1 MFGWLNL
8 AKTQVILSK
17 PKPKNKEAYMLKRI
31 LSMIGSALFVA
42 VFSSAAVA
50 QYTVEGTVSDQSD
63 GSPLPGATVML
74 VDTNYGAATDADGY
88 FEFTNVPEG
97 NYQIRVTYVGYTT
110 LNRQISVNNNL
121 NLTLEMTSDQ
131 QLLSEVV
138 VVGYGVQTRSDLT
151 GSVSS
156 INSEEIANQPVASL
170 DAALQG
176 RSSGVFVS
184 SPSGT
189 PGAGMTMN
197 IRGQTSLSASSEPLY
212 VIDGVPIISEDL
224 SGLFSGGQAT
234 NSLADL
240 NPNDI
245 ESIEI
250 LKDASATAIYGSRGA
265 NGVVLITTKRGVSG
279 QSRIGFNMYTGFQS
293 ITNEIDMHSS
303 QEFLELMNDAARQ
316 DNRDL
321 GTNYSDTHV
330 SDIWGYDPNDPNL
343 QNTRWYDEI
352 FRTAPINNYELTAS
366 GGTDNARY
374 FTSFSYFDQEGVQ
387 LGTGFERVSGRINL
401 DAKVTDWLDF
411 GTNITVNRT
420 IQNRTINDNS
430 LYGVVINALAGDPL
444 MPVYEDDGSYADP
457 FNYFGWWM
465 LDNPVLIANE
475 YSRFTNTVRGIGTVF
490 GEASLAEGLSL
501 RTSLSIDYTNLED
514 EAYTP
519 IISRESANAQRNGF
533 GNYGTTQD
541 FTWLI
546 ENYLSY
552 VNTFADQHNVN
563 AVVGTSFQASN
574 REFSSINA
582 QGFPSDQ
589 FTKLSVAAQV
599 TSASTSGS
607 SWGLASYFFR
617 GNYSFDNRYLFT
629 TTGRVDGSSRFG
641 DNFRYGFFPSAS
653 VAWRMTNEYF
663 MENQDLFSELKPRV
677 SYGITGNQE
686 GIGNFASRGL
696 FGVSDYRA
704 TPTLV
709 PTQLS
714 NANLTW
720 ESTRQ
725 LDVGVDVGMFEDRL
739 TFSADYFIKTTEDL
753 LLNRLVPGIS
763 GFSSVTDNIGKV
775 ENKGFEFDVRGVVL
789 SRRDF
794 SWSSSFNISFIR
806 NTVLELEVNNQVL
819 NDSHIL
825 SEGQPIGTFHLI
837 DHRGVDP
844 QTGNMLWIDENEDG
858 VIDSGDRR
866 TVGNAQPDFFGG
878 WSNSFAYKGFDL
890 NMLFQF
896 TYGNEIFNHSRASYE
911 NLGWDRLEIP
921 AIFPLPDGNNHRL
934 ADKRWMEPGDQTDIP
949 RASLTNINWREYSS
963 RWLEDGSYLR
973 LKTVTLGYNFS
984 PNFTD
989 RIGMRMF
996 RVYMQAQNL
1005 LTFTN
1010 YTGLDPEVNQN
1021 ARNPLVAGSDFG
1033 THPQVRTISFGINVE
1048 F

>member
-1 MFGWLNL
+1 MRSILLQMIKISAFLFLMVPMLITDAL
-8 AKTQVILSK
+8 AQEREI
-17 PKPKNKEAYMLKRI
+17 R
-31 LSMIGSALFVA
+31 
-42 VFSSAAVA
+42 
-50 QYTVEGTVSDQSD
+50 GTVSEAS
-63 GSPLPGATVML
+63 GEPLAGATVRVAALPDQGTVTDPDGLFTITAGPDDVLIITFIGYRTQEVL
-74 VDTNYGAATDADGY
+74 VGDRT
-88 FEFTNVPEG
+88 E
-97 NYQIRVTYVGYTT
+97 
-110 LNRQISVNNNL
+110 LNIVLQV
-121 NLTLEMTSDQ
+121 DQ

-151 GSVSS
+151 GSIASVSAD
-156 INSEEIANQPVASL
+156 EIANQPVASL

-176 RSSGVFVS
+176 RASGVFVS

-189 PGAGMTMN
+189 PGAGITMN

-224 SGLFSGGQAT
+224 SGLFSGGQST

-245 ESIEI
+245 ASIEI

-265 NGVVLITTKRGVSG
+265 NGVVLITTKRGEAG
-279 QSRIGFNMYTGFQS
+279 QSRIGFNMYTGFQN
-293 ITNEIDMHSS
+293 ITNPIDMMSS
-303 QEFLELMNDAARQ
+303 QEFLAMMNDAALQ

-330 SDIWGYDPNDPNL
+330 SDIWDYDPNDSDI

-352 FRTAPINNYELTAS
+352 FKTSAISNYELTAS
-366 GGTDNARY
+366 GGTDHTRY
-374 FTSFSYFDQEGVQ
+374 YTSLSYFDQEGVQ
-387 LGTGFERVSGRINL
+387 LGTGFERISARVNL
-401 DAKVTDWLDF
+401 DTQVTDWLDF
-411 GTNITVNRT
+411 GTNITLNRT
-420 IQNRTINDNS
+420 IQDRTINDNS
-430 LYGVVINALAGDPL
+430 LYGVVINTLAGDPL

-465 LDNPVLIANE
+465 LDNPVLIAEE
-475 YSRFTNTVRGIGTVF
+475 YQRFTRTVRGIGSIF
-490 GEASLAEGLSL
+490 GTATITDGLTFRS
-501 RTSLSIDYTNLED
+501 SLSIDYISLDD

-519 IISRESANAQRNGF
+519 IISRESRNAQANGF
-533 GNYGTTQD
+533 GNYLTTQD
-541 FTWLI
+541 FTWMI

-552 VNTFADQHNVN
+552 TNSFNQHNIN
-563 AVVGTSFQASN
+563 ALAGTSFQSSN
-574 REFSSINA
+574 RNFSSINA

-599 TSASTSGS
+599 TSASTSGT

-617 GNYSFDNRYLFT
+617 TNYSFDNRYLVT
-629 TTGRVDGSSRFG
+629 ATGRMDGSSRFG

-653 VAWRMTNEYF
+653 LAWRVTNESF
-663 MENQDLFSELKPRV
+663 MDNQRIFSELKPRI

-696 FGVSDYRA
+696 FGVSDYRS

-714 NANLTW
+714 NADLTW

-725 LDVGVDVGMFEDRL
+725 LDVGIDIGLFEDRINI
-739 TFSADYFIKTTEDL
+739 SADYFIKTTDDL
-753 LLNRLVPGIS
+753 LLNRLIPGIS
-763 GFSSVTDNIGKV
+763 GFSSVTENVGKV
-775 ENKGFEFDVRGVVL
+775 ENRGFEFDIRGAVL
-789 SRRDF
+789 SGRDLT
-794 SWSSSFNISFIR
+794 WTSSFNISFIQ
-806 NTVLELEVNNQVL
+806 NEVLELVVDDQIL

-825 SEGQPIGTFHLI
+825 SVGQPIGTFHLI
-837 DHRGVDP
+837 DHNGVDP
-844 QTGNMLWIDENEDG
+844 ATGNMLWIDENGDG

-878 WSNSFAYKGFDL
+878 WNNSFAYKGFDL
-890 NMLFQF
+890 SALLQF
-896 TYGNEIFNHSRASYE
+896 TYGNKIFNHSRASYE
-911 NLGWDRLEIP
+911 NLGWSRIGIP
-921 AIFPLPDGNNHRL
+921 GIFPLPDGNNHKL
-934 ADKRWMEPGDQTDIP
+934 ADNRWMQPGDQTDIP
-949 RASLTNINWREYSS
+949 RAGLTNKNWREYSS

-973 LKTVTLGYNFS
+973 LKSVTLGYNFS
-984 PNFTD
+984 PNLVNRF
-989 RIGMRMF
+989 GMSSLRL
-996 RVYMQAQNL
+996 YAQGQNL

-1021 ARNPLVAGSDFG
+1021 SRNPLVAGSDFG
-1033 THPQVRTISFGINVE
+1033 THPQVRTISFGINLE

>member
-1 MFGWLNL
+1 MILMVPMLITDAL
-8 AKTQVILSK
+8 AQEREI
-17 PKPKNKEAYMLKRI
+17 R
-31 LSMIGSALFVA
+31 
-42 VFSSAAVA
+42 
-50 QYTVEGTVSDQSD
+50 GTVTEAS
-63 GSPLPGATVML
+63 GEPLAGATVRI
-74 VDTNYGAATDADGY
+74 AATPEQGTVTDMDGA
-88 FEFTNVPEG
+88 FTITASPNDVLIISFIGYRSQEILVGDRTEINVIL
-97 NYQIRVTYVGYTT
+97 QV
-110 LNRQISVNNNL
+110 
-121 NLTLEMTSDQ
+121 DQ

-151 GSVSS
+151 GSIASVSAD
-156 INSEEIANQPVASL
+156 EIANQPVASL

-176 RSSGVFVS
+176 RASGVFVS

-189 PGAGMTMN
+189 PGGGITMN

-245 ESIEI
+245 ASIEI

-265 NGVVLITTKRGVSG
+265 NGVVLITTRRGEAG
-279 QSRIGFNMYTGFQS
+279 QSRIGFNMYTGFQN
-293 ITNEIDMHSS
+293 ITNQVDMMSS
-303 QEFLELMNDAARQ
+303 QEFLNLMNDAAIQ

-330 SDIWGYDPNDPNL
+330 SDIWGYDPNDPDI

-352 FRTAPINNYELTAS
+352 FRTSAVSNYELTAS
-366 GGTDNARY
+366 GGTDHTRY
-374 FTSFSYFDQEGVQ
+374 FTSLSYFDQEGVQ
-387 LGTGFERVSGRINL
+387 LGTGFERISARVNL
-401 DAKVTDWLDF
+401 DTQVTDWLDF
-411 GTNITVNRT
+411 GTNITLNRT
-420 IQNRTINDNS
+420 IQDRTINDNS

-444 MPVYEDDGSYADP
+444 MPVFEDDGSYADP

-465 LDNPVLIANE
+465 LDNPVLIAEE
-475 YSRFTNTVRGIGTVF
+475 YQRFTRTVRGLGTIF
-490 GEASLAEGLSL
+490 GTATITDGLTFRS
-501 RTSLSIDYTNLED
+501 SLSIDYTSLDD

-519 IISRESANAQRNGF
+519 IISRESRNAQSNGF
-533 GNYGTTQD
+533 GNYLTTQD

-552 VNTFADQHNVN
+552 ANTFASQHNVN
-563 AVVGTSFQASN
+563 AVLGTSFQSSN
-574 REFSSINA
+574 RNFSSINA

-599 TSASTSGS
+599 TSASTSGT

-617 GNYSFDNRYLFT
+617 GNYSFDNRYLIT
-629 TTGRVDGSSRFG
+629 TTGRLDGSSRFG
-641 DNFRYGFFPSAS
+641 DNFRYGFFPSGS
-653 VAWRMTNEYF
+653 IAWRMTNESF
-663 MENQDLFSELKPRV
+663 MENQRIFSELKPRI

-696 FGVSDYRA
+696 FGVSDYRS

-714 NANLTW
+714 NADLTW
-720 ESTRQ
+720 ESTKQ
-725 LDVGVDVGMFEDRL
+725 LDIGVDIGLFEDRVNI
-739 TFSADYFIKTTEDL
+739 SADYFIKTTDDL
-753 LLNRLVPGIS
+753 LLNRLIPGIS
-763 GFSSVTDNIGKV
+763 GFSSVTENVGKV
-775 ENKGFEFDVRGVVL
+775 ENRGFEFDIRGAIL
-789 SRRDF
+789 SGRDLT
-794 SWSSSFNISFIR
+794 WTSSFNISFIR
-806 NTVLELEVNNQVL
+806 NEVLELVVDDQIL

-825 SEGQPIGTFHLI
+825 SVGQPIGTFHLI
-837 DHRGVDP
+837 DHNGVDP
-844 QTGNMLWIDENEDG
+844 ATGNMLWIDENGDG

-878 WSNSFAYKGFDL
+878 WSNSFTYKGFDL
-890 NMLFQF
+890 NFLFQF
-896 TYGNEIFNHSRASYE
+896 TYGNKIFNHSRASYE
-911 NLGWDRLEIP
+911 NLGWSRIGIP
-921 AIFPLPDGNNHRL
+921 GIFPLPDGNNHKL
-934 ADKRWMEPGDQTDIP
+934 ADKRWMQPGDETDIP
-949 RASLTNINWREYSS
+949 RAGLTNKNWREYSS

-973 LKTVTLGYNFS
+973 LKTLTLGYNFS
-984 PNFTD
+984 PDIAN
-989 RIGMRMF
+989 RLGMSNLRLYF
-996 RVYMQAQNL
+996 QGQNL

-1033 THPQVRTISFGINVE
+1033 THPQVRTISFGINLE

>member
-1 MFGWLNL
+1 MRSILLQMIKISAFLFLMVPVLITDAL
-8 AKTQVILSK
+8 AQEREI
-17 PKPKNKEAYMLKRI
+17 R
-31 LSMIGSALFVA
+31 
-42 VFSSAAVA
+42 
-50 QYTVEGTVSDQSD
+50 GTVSEAS
-63 GSPLPGATVML
+63 GEPLAGATVRVAALPDQGTVTDPDGLFTITAGPDDVLIITFIGYRTQEVL
-74 VDTNYGAATDADGY
+74 VGDRT
-88 FEFTNVPEG
+88 E
-97 NYQIRVTYVGYTT
+97 
-110 LNRQISVNNNL
+110 LNIVLQV
-121 NLTLEMTSDQ
+121 DQ

-151 GSVSS
+151 GSIASVSAD
-156 INSEEIANQPVASL
+156 EIANQPVASL

-176 RSSGVFVS
+176 RASGVFVS

-189 PGAGMTMN
+189 PGAGITMN

-224 SGLFSGGQAT
+224 SGLFSGGQST

-245 ESIEI
+245 ASIEI

-265 NGVVLITTKRGVSG
+265 NGVVLITTKRGEAG
-279 QSRIGFNMYTGFQS
+279 QSRIGFNMYTGFQN
-293 ITNEIDMHSS
+293 ITNPIDMMSS
-303 QEFLELMNDAARQ
+303 QEFLAMMNDAALQ

-330 SDIWGYDPNDPNL
+330 SDIWDYDPNDSDI

-352 FRTAPINNYELTAS
+352 FKTSAISNYELTAS
-366 GGTDNARY
+366 GGTDHTRY
-374 FTSFSYFDQEGVQ
+374 YTSLSYFDQEGVQ
-387 LGTGFERVSGRINL
+387 LGTGFERISARVNL
-401 DAKVTDWLDF
+401 DTQVTDWLDF
-411 GTNITVNRT
+411 GTNITLNRT
-420 IQNRTINDNS
+420 IQDRTINDNS
-430 LYGVVINALAGDPL
+430 LYGVVINTLAGDPL

-465 LDNPVLIANE
+465 LDNPVLIAEE
-475 YSRFTNTVRGIGTVF
+475 YQRFTRTVRGIGSIF
-490 GEASLAEGLSL
+490 GTATITDGLTFRS
-501 RTSLSIDYTNLED
+501 SLSIDYISLDD

-519 IISRESANAQRNGF
+519 IISRESRNAQANGF
-533 GNYGTTQD
+533 GNYLTTQD
-541 FTWLI
+541 FTWMI

-552 VNTFADQHNVN
+552 TNSFNQHNIN
-563 AVVGTSFQASN
+563 ALAGTSFQSSN
-574 REFSSINA
+574 RNFSSINA

-599 TSASTSGS
+599 TSASTSGT

-617 GNYSFDNRYLFT
+617 TNYSFDNRYLVT
-629 TTGRVDGSSRFG
+629 ATGRMDGSSRFG

-653 VAWRMTNEYF
+653 LAWRVTNESF
-663 MENQDLFSELKPRV
+663 MDNQRIFSELKPRI

-696 FGVSDYRA
+696 FGVSDYRS

-714 NANLTW
+714 NADLTW

-725 LDVGVDVGMFEDRL
+725 LDVGIDIGLFEDRINI
-739 TFSADYFIKTTEDL
+739 SADYFIKTTDDL
-753 LLNRLVPGIS
+753 LLNRLIPGIS
-763 GFSSVTDNIGKV
+763 GFSSVTENVGKV
-775 ENKGFEFDVRGVVL
+775 ENRGFEFDIRGAVL
-789 SRRDF
+789 SGRDLT
-794 SWSSSFNISFIR
+794 WTSSFNISFIQ
-806 NTVLELEVNNQVL
+806 NEVLELVVDDQIL

-825 SEGQPIGTFHLI
+825 SVGQPIGTFHLI
-837 DHRGVDP
+837 DHNGVDP
-844 QTGNMLWIDENEDG
+844 ATGNMLWIDENGDG

-878 WSNSFAYKGFDL
+878 WNNSFAYKGFDL
-890 NMLFQF
+890 SALLQF
-896 TYGNEIFNHSRASYE
+896 TYGNKIFNHSRASYE
-911 NLGWDRLEIP
+911 NLGWSRIGIP
-921 AIFPLPDGNNHRL
+921 GIFPLPDGNNHKL
-934 ADKRWMEPGDQTDIP
+934 ADNRWMQPGDQTDIP
-949 RASLTNINWREYSS
+949 RAGLTNKNWREYSS

-973 LKTVTLGYNFS
+973 LKSVTLGYNFS
-984 PNFTD
+984 PNLVNRF
-989 RIGMRMF
+989 GMSSLRL
-996 RVYMQAQNL
+996 YAQGQNL

-1021 ARNPLVAGSDFG
+1021 SRNPLVAGSDFG
-1033 THPQVRTISFGINVE
+1033 THPQVRTISFGINLE

>member
-1 MFGWLNL
+1 MRSILLQIMKVSVFLILMVPMLITDAL
-8 AKTQVILSK
+8 AQEREI
-17 PKPKNKEAYMLKRI
+17 R
-31 LSMIGSALFVA
+31 
-42 VFSSAAVA
+42 
-50 QYTVEGTVSDQSD
+50 GTVAEAS
-63 GSPLPGATVML
+63 GEPLAGATVR
-74 VDTNYGAATDADGY
+74 VAATPEQGTVTDMNGVFTITASPDDVLIISFIGY
-88 FEFTNVPEG
+88 RSQE
-97 NYQIRVTYVGYTT
+97 ILVGDRTEIDVI
-110 LNRQISVNNNL
+110 LQV
-121 NLTLEMTSDQ
+121 DQ

-151 GSVSS
+151 GSIASVSAD
-156 INSEEIANQPVASL
+156 EIANQPVASL

-176 RSSGVFVS
+176 RASGVFVS

-189 PGAGMTMN
+189 PGGGITMN

-245 ESIEI
+245 ASIEI

-265 NGVVLITTKRGVSG
+265 NGVVLITTRRGEAG
-279 QSRIGFNMYTGFQS
+279 QSRIGFNMYTGFQN
-293 ITNEIDMHSS
+293 ITNQVDMMSS
-303 QEFLELMNDAARQ
+303 QEFLHMMNDAAIQ

-330 SDIWGYDPNDPNL
+330 SDIWGYDPNDPDI

-352 FRTAPINNYELTAS
+352 FRTSAVSNYELTAS
-366 GGTDNARY
+366 GGTDHTRY
-374 FTSFSYFDQEGVQ
+374 FTSLSYFDQEGVQ
-387 LGTGFERVSGRINL
+387 LGTGFERISARVNL
-401 DAKVTDWLDF
+401 DTQVTDWLDF
-411 GTNITVNRT
+411 GTNITLNRT
-420 IQNRTINDNS
+420 IQDRTINDNS
-430 LYGVVINALAGDPL
+430 LYGVVINTLAGDPL
-444 MPVYEDDGSYADP
+444 MPVFEDDGSYADP

-465 LDNPVLIANE
+465 LDNPVLIAEE
-475 YSRFTNTVRGIGTVF
+475 YQRYTRTVRGLGTIF
-490 GEASLAEGLSL
+490 GTATITDGLTFRS
-501 RTSLSIDYTNLED
+501 SLSIDYTSLDD

-519 IISRESANAQRNGF
+519 IISRESRNAQSNGF
-533 GNYGTTQD
+533 GNYLTTQD

-552 VNTFADQHNVN
+552 VNTFASQHNVN
-563 AVVGTSFQASN
+563 AVVGTSFQSSN
-574 REFSSINA
+574 RNFSSINA

-599 TSASTSGS
+599 TSASTSGT

-617 GNYSFDNRYLFT
+617 GNYSFDNRYLIT
-629 TTGRVDGSSRFG
+629 TTGRLDGSSRFG
-641 DNFRYGFFPSAS
+641 DNFRYGFFPSGS
-653 VAWRMTNEYF
+653 VAWRMTNESF
-663 MENQDLFSELKPRV
+663 MENQTIFSELKPRI

-696 FGVSDYRA
+696 FGVSDYRS

-714 NANLTW
+714 NADLTW
-720 ESTRQ
+720 ESTKQ
-725 LDVGVDVGMFEDRL
+725 LDIGIDIGLLDDRV
-739 TFSADYFIKTTEDL
+739 TISADYFIKTTDDL
-753 LLNRLVPGIS
+753 LLNRLIPGIS
-763 GFSSVTDNIGKV
+763 GFSSVTENVGKV
-775 ENKGFEFDVRGVVL
+775 ENRGFEFDIRGAIL
-789 SRRDF
+789 SGRDLT
-794 SWSSSFNISFIR
+794 WTSSFNISFIR
-806 NTVLELEVNNQVL
+806 NEVLELVVDDQIL

-825 SEGQPIGTFHLI
+825 SVGQPIGTFHLI
-837 DHRGVDP
+837 DHEGVDP
-844 QTGNMLWIDENEDG
+844 ATGNMRWIDVNGDG

-878 WSNSFAYKGFDL
+878 WSNSFTYKGFDL
-890 NMLFQF
+890 NFLLQF
-896 TYGNEIFNHSRASYE
+896 TYGNKIFNHSRASYE
-911 NLGWDRLEIP
+911 NLGWSRIGIP
-921 AIFPLPDGNNHRL
+921 GIFPLPDGNNHKL
-934 ADKRWMEPGDQTDIP
+934 ADNRWMQPGDETDIP
-949 RASLTNINWREYSS
+949 RAGLTNKNWREYSS

-973 LKTVTLGYNFS
+973 LKTLTLGYNFS
-984 PNFTD
+984 PDIVN
-989 RIGMRMF
+989 RLGMSNLRLYF
-996 RVYMQAQNL
+996 QGQNL

-1033 THPQVRTISFGINVE
+1033 THPQVRTISFGINLE

>member
-1 MFGWLNL
+1 MRSKLIQSFLFCAL
-8 AKTQVILSK
+8 ALVLL
-17 PKPKNKEAYMLKRI
+17 PLEAKEAY
-31 LSMIGSALFVA
+31 
-42 VFSSAAVA
+42 A
-50 QYTVEGTVSDQSD
+50 QEREVTGTVTEAS
-63 GSPLPGATVML
+63 GEPLIGATVRL
-74 VDTNYGAATDADGY
+74 ATDTGTGTVTDID
-88 FEFTNVPEG
+88 G
-97 NYQIRVTYVGYTT
+97 NYSIMATADDVIVFSFVGYQTEEILVGDRST
-110 LNRQISVNNNL
+110 INVVLQL
-121 NLTLEMTSDQ
+121 DQ

-151 GSVSS
+151 GSIAS
-156 INSEEIANQPVASL
+156 ISAEEIANQPVASL

-176 RSSGVFVS
+176 RASGVFVS

-189 PGAGMTMN
+189 PGAGITIN

-245 ESIEI
+245 ASIEI

-265 NGVVLITTKRGVSG
+265 NGVVLITTKRGEAG
-279 QSRIGFNMYTGFQS
+279 QSNIGFNMYTGFQN
-293 ITNEIDMHSS
+293 ITNQIDMMSS
-303 QEFLELMNDAARQ
+303 QEFLGLMNDAALQ

-321 GTNYSDTHV
+321 GTDYSPTHV
-330 SDIWGYDPNDPNL
+330 SDIWGFDPNDPDL

-352 FRTAPINNYELTAS
+352 FRTSVVSNYELTAS
-366 GGTDNARY
+366 GGSDNTRY
-374 FTSFSYFDQEGVQ
+374 FTSLSYFDQEGVQ
-387 LGTGFERVSGRINL
+387 IGTGFERVSGRINL
-401 DAKVTDWLDF
+401 DTKINDWLDF
-411 GTNITVNRT
+411 GANITVNRT
-420 IQNRTINDNS
+420 VQDRTINDNS
-430 LYGVVINALAGDPL
+430 LYGVVINTLAGDPL
-444 MPVYEDDGSYADP
+444 MPVFEEDGSYADP

-475 YSRFTNTVRGIGTVF
+475 YQRFTRTVRGLGTIF
-490 GEASLAEGLSL
+490 GVANITDQLSL
-501 RTSLSIDYTNLED
+501 RSSLSIDYTNLDD

-533 GNYGTTQD
+533 GVYGTTQD
-541 FTWLI
+541 FTWLV

-552 VNTFADQHNVN
+552 VNTFDGGHSVN
-563 AVVGTSFQASN
+563 AVLGTSFQQSN
-574 REFSSINA
+574 RDFSSINA

-599 TSASTSGS
+599 TSASTSGT

-617 GNYSFDNRYLFT
+617 TNYSFDDRYLFT
-629 TTGRVDGSSRFG
+629 ATGRLDGSSRFG

-653 VAWRMTNEYF
+653 VAWRITNESF
-663 MENQDLFSELKPRV
+663 MENQRLFSELKPRV
-677 SYGITGNQE
+677 SFGITGNQE

-714 NANLTW
+714 NADLTW

-725 LDVGVDVGMFEDRL
+725 LDIGIDIGLFDDRVNL
-739 TFSADYFIKTTEDL
+739 SADYFVKTTEDL
-753 LLNRLVPGIS
+753 LLNRLIPGIS
-763 GFSSVTDNIGKV
+763 GFSSVTENIGKV
-775 ENKGFEFDVRGVVL
+775 ENKGFEFDIRGAIV
-789 SRRDF
+789 SGRNF
-794 SWSSSFNISFIR
+794 TWSSSFNISFIT
-806 NTVLELEVNNQVL
+806 NEVLELEVDRQVL
-819 NDSHIL
+819 SDSHIL
-825 SEGQPIGTFHLI
+825 AEGHPIGTFYLI
-837 DHRGVDP
+837 DHEGVDP
-844 QTGNMLWIDENEDG
+844 QTGNMLWIDANGDG
-858 VIDSGDRR
+858 VIDSGDRMI
-866 TVGNAQPDFFGG
+866 VGNAQPDFFGG
-878 WSNSFAYKGFDL
+878 WGNSFTFRGFDL

-911 NLGWDRLEIP
+911 NLGWSRIGIP
-921 AIFPLPDGNNHRL
+921 GIFPLPDGNNHRL
-934 ADKRWMEPGDQTDIP
+934 ADERWMEPGDVTDIP
-949 RASLTNINWREYSS
+949 RASLTNVNWREYSS

-973 LKTVTLGYNFS
+973 LKTLTLGYNFS
-984 PNFTD
+984 PDLTQ
-989 RIGMRMF
+989 RLGMRNL
-996 RVYMQAQNL
+996 RLYMQGQNL
-1005 LTFTN
+1005 LTFTS

-1033 THPQVRTISFGINVE
+1033 THPQVRTISFGVNIE